1 LTIYF
6 FPEIMEKIVFWF
18 LMVCIKHICKCGYE
32 NERIRAMNKFLL
44 TLGWLTICMMVF
56 VSGCKPG
63 EKYVGYPGEAQSAAA
78 QQPSADQTKEAAVA
92 KEAKSEQTP
101 APTQQAAAPSAQQQP
116 LTPAAEPAETKAAEP
131 NVVAQS
137 AAPADP
143 NTVLVTVNSEGITEG
158 RLDSLVKPMLNQRQA
173 MGQQANQ
180 ATIDQMR
187 SQMLDNLIT
196 DALVRQQIEIHKVVV
211 TDGDVDNYI
220 KEKLADTEP
229 PMTFDDLK
237 SRIQQMGGT
246 YEQWKQMMG
255 FQKRLQM
262 EKLLEAN
269 YPEQMKITDANA
281 KKFYDDNPKY
291 FQKPEQVR
299 ASHILCAV
307 DIKDPCKVPQLKVA
321 AKKKADD
328 ILDQIRKGADFAEMA
343 EKYSEDL
350 ATAKRGGDLDYFG
363 KSITLPDYAKA
374 AFNLNLKVGEVS
386 DVFETAKGY
395 HIIKVTDH
403 RDPSTMPF
411 EKAEP
416 SIIDALK
423 SQKEETLVETYLAKL
438 KGSAKIV
445 YPSGSTLRPFQ
456 PSELQIEQPSAAPAT
471 PPAQGSGASQ
481 PAAGQP

>member
-1 LTIYF
+1 
-6 FPEIMEKIVFWF
+6 
-18 LMVCIKHICKCGYE
+18 
-32 NERIRAMNKFLL
+32 
-44 TLGWLTICMMVF
+44 MVF
-56 VSGCKPG
+56 SLGCKPG
-63 EKYVGYPGEAQSAAA
+63 EKYVGYPGEAQSAAS
-78 QQPSADQTKEAAVA
+78 QQPSADQTKEAAIA

-101 APTQQAAAPSAQQQP
+101 APPQQAAAPPAQQSASGG
-116 LTPAAEPAETKAAEP
+116 LTPAAEPNVAAQP
-131 NVVAQS
+131 

-143 NTVLVTVNSEGITEG
+143 NTVMVTVNSEDITEG
-158 RLDSLVKPMLNQRQA
+158 RLDSLVKPMLEQKQA
-173 MGQQANQ
+173 MGQQADQ
-180 ATIDQMR
+180 AAIDQMR

-211 TDGDVDNYI
+211 IDDDVDNYI
-220 KEKLADTEP
+220 REKLAATEP
-229 PMTFDDLK
+229 PMTIDDLK

-343 EKYSEDL
+343 EKYSEDVL
-350 ATAKRGGDLDYFG
+350 TVKRGGDLDYFE
-363 KSITLPDYAKA
+363 KRITLPDYAKA

-395 HIIKVTDH
+395 HIIKVTD
-403 RDPSTMPF
+403 RREPSTVPF

-423 SQKEETLVETYLAKL
+423 SQKEETLVETYLEKL
-438 KGSAKIV
+438 RGEAKIV
-445 YPSGSTLRPFQ
+445 YPPGSTLRAYQ

-471 PPAQGSGASQ
+471 PPAQGSGDSKPPAKQSEK
-481 PAAGQP
+481 PAANLPN

>member
-1 LTIYF
+1 
-6 FPEIMEKIVFWF
+6 
-18 LMVCIKHICKCGYE
+18 
-32 NERIRAMNKFLL
+32 MNKFFL

-56 VSGCKPG
+56 ISGCKPG
-63 EKYVGYPGEAQSAAA
+63 EKYVGYPSETQKAAS
-78 QQPSADQTKEAAVA
+78 QQPAGGEDKGAVAAVKEAEP
-92 KEAKSEQTP
+92 K
-101 APTQQAAAPSAQQQP
+101 QAAAK
-116 LTPAAEPAETKAAEP
+116 AAEPAETKAAEP
-131 NVVAQS
+131 NVVAQP
-137 AAPADP
+137 AAPADS

-158 RLDSLVKPMLNQRQA
+158 RLDNLVKPMLEQRQA

-180 ATIDQMR
+180 ATIDQTR

-211 TDGDVDNYI
+211 TDDDVDSYI
-220 KEKLADTEP
+220 REKLAATEP
-229 PMTFDDLK
+229 PMTIDDLK
-237 SRIQQMGGT
+237 SRIQQMGRT

-291 FQKPEQVR
+291 FQRPEQVR

-343 EKYSEDL
+343 GKYSEDL
-350 ATAKRGGDLDYFG
+350 ATAKRGGDLNYFEKG
-363 KSITLPDYAKA
+363 RMVPQFADA
-374 AFNLNLKVGEVS
+374 AFSLKVGQVS
-386 DVFETAKGY
+386 DPVETTYGF
-395 HIIKVTDH
+395 HIIKVVDH
-403 RDPSTMPF
+403 RDATTVSF
-411 EKAEP
+411 EKAKP
-416 SIIDALK
+416 SIIDELK

-438 KGSAKIV
+438 RGEAKIV
-445 YPSGSTLRPFQ
+445 YPPGSTLRSFQ
-456 PSELQIEQPSAAPAT
+456 PSEPRVEQPSAAPAT
-471 PPAQGSGASQ
+471 PPTQGSGASKPAPQQ
-481 PAAGQP
+481 PTQPDTGQPN

>member
-1 LTIYF
+1 
-6 FPEIMEKIVFWF
+6 
-18 LMVCIKHICKCGYE
+18 
-32 NERIRAMNKFLL
+32 MNKFFL

-56 VSGCKPG
+56 ISGCKPE

-78 QQPSADQTKEAAVA
+78 SAAGG
-92 KEAKSEQTP
+92 
-101 APTQQAAAPSAQQQP
+101 QAAAPSVQQQP

-143 NTVLVTVNSEGITEG
+143 NTVLVTVNSEDITEG
-158 RLDSLVKPMLNQRQA
+158 RLDSLVKPMLEQRQA
-173 MGQQANQ
+173 MGQQADR
-180 ATIDQMR
+180 AAIDQAR

-211 TDGDVDNYI
+211 TDDDVDNYI
-220 KEKLADTEP
+220 KEKLAAAEP

-246 YEQWKQMMG
+246 YQQWKQMMG

-262 EKLLEAN
+262 GKLLEAN
-269 YPEQMKITDANA
+269 YPEQMKVTDANA

-350 ATAKRGGDLDYFG
+350 ATAKRGGDLDYFE
-363 KSITLPDYAKA
+363 KRVTLPDYAKA

-403 RDPSTMPF
+403 REPSTVSF
-411 EKAEP
+411 EKAES

-423 SQKEETLVETYLAKL
+423 SQKEETLVETYLEKL
-438 KGSAKIV
+438 KGEAKIV
-445 YPSGSTLRPFQ
+445 YPPGSTLRAFQ
-456 PSELQIEQPSAAPAT
+456 PSELQIEEPPAAPAT
-471 PPAQGSGASQ
+471 PPAQ
-481 PAAGQP
+481 PDTGQPN